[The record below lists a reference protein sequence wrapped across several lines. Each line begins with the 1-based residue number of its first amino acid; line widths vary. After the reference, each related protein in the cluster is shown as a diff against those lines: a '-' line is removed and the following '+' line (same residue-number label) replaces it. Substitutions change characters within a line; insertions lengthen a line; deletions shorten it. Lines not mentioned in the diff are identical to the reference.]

1 MCLIWTGTGN
11 RLIRWKGFHFLKRLQ
26 IAWHIPFL
34 QGFHNRG
41 PSGGMLN
48 RDKKKV
54 YSYIHVIVVLRYQD
68 IHTQS
73 CIMVFASQ
81 RWLGVRLDCLSA
93 LLTCAVALAA
103 VFVSQ
108 DAGKFTSTCN
118 EKRNWLF
125 HVYMWDSF
133 FKIPSTL
140 RNMRCIGIDK
150 MRWDEVI

>member
-1 MCLIWTGTGN
+1 
-11 RLIRWKGFHFLKRLQ
+11 
-26 IAWHIPFL
+26 
-34 QGFHNRG
+34 
-41 PSGGMLN
+41 
-48 RDKKKV
+48 
-54 YSYIHVIVVLRYQD
+54 
-68 IHTQS
+68 
-73 CIMVFASQ
+73 MVFASQ

-108 DAGKFTSTCN
+108 DAVKFTSTCN

-125 HVYMWDSF
+125 HVYMRDSF

-150 MRWDEVI
+150 MR

>member
-1 MCLIWTGTGN
+1 
-11 RLIRWKGFHFLKRLQ
+11 
-26 IAWHIPFL
+26 
-34 QGFHNRG
+34 
-41 PSGGMLN
+41 MLN

-54 YSYIHVIVVLRYQD
+54 YSYIHIIVVLRYQD

-73 CIMVFASQ
+73 YIMVFASQ

-125 HVYMWDSF
+125 HVYM
-133 FKIPSTL
+133 
-140 RNMRCIGIDK
+140 
-150 MRWDEVI
+150 

>member
-1 MCLIWTGTGN
+1 M
-11 RLIRWKGFHFLKRLQ
+11 LKRFSLFEKITNSLTYSLSAGLSQ
-26 IAWHIPFL
+26 PRTKWWYV
-34 QGFHNRG
+34 
-41 PSGGMLN
+41 
-48 RDKKKV
+48 KKKV
-54 YSYIHVIVVLRYQD
+54 YSYIHIIVVLRYQD

-125 HVYMWDSF
+125 HVYM
-133 FKIPSTL
+133 
-140 RNMRCIGIDK
+140 
-150 MRWDEVI
+150 